1 MLPKKEVQHEPYSL
15 EDMIS
20 DLQARRNS
28 LDQEDLEDPVELL
41 KKRDRD
47 LVLAAELG
55 KALLERNQELTRQIE
70 GLAEE
75 YSTKLEG
82 LEQERHLLR
91 RRLEEARGE
100 SEARTLELQA
110 DVETLK
116 SQLAEQNERARR
128 AERDQATLVAELTA
142 QNTRLADQLRE
153 AAKQEEQLLIEVKV
167 LREKCALRST
177 TLQDHVSSLEVLR
190 DEVQL
195 VSAQRS
201 DLERRSLE
209 LRQERARAM
218 AALEEAEDRAAAL
231 ERLSHEAEHRA
242 KLAEHERDELAA
254 TLAAIEAGRKGRSGS
269 TQSGSMQKPPRS
281 LQAEMECE
289 ENGSSL
295 GDQQEDLRAEVATAM
310 KRLKELCVH
319 LRRGEDDS
327 GLQSDCDESMLVIV
341 NNTAE
346 TEQANA
352 NGQETLPSTTNNC
365 PGALLDLVEEA
376 FNLALSGRGAPG
388 ELGLAV
394 ELHRV
399 REELEQTKDQLKQ
412 TQDELKRRG
421 EALLDMTSKLSVCEA
436 ELRGVKEERDRARD
450 DMEHSQLTKDE
461 VLAQAYKVRDQ
472 AVARKN
478 RAEVELAKT
487 RIDVLQANSQ
497 LMEAIQQKIELSQQ
511 LDQWQMDVQS
521 LLDEHVKSK
530 LMPVTNSI
538 TSANSENSEIVAPA
552 RKKRSTGSSRK
563 MFGLF

>member
-1 MLPKKEVQHEPYSL
+1 MLPKKDGQPEPYAL

-20 DLQARRNS
+20 DLQTRRNS

-55 KALLERNQELTRQIE
+55 KALLERNQELTKQSE
-70 GLAEE
+70 ALVEE
-75 YSTKLEG
+75 YSSKLEG

-91 RRLEEARGE
+91 RRLEEVKGE

-110 DVETLK
+110 DVETLR
-116 SQLAEQNERARR
+116 SQLEEQNERARR
-128 AERDQATLVAELTA
+128 AERDQATLVTELTA

-195 VSAQRS
+195 VSAQRME
-201 DLERRSLE
+201 LERRSLE
-209 LRQERARAM
+209 LREERARAI
-218 AALEEAEDRAAAL
+218 AALEEAEERAAAL
-231 ERLSHEAEHRA
+231 ERLGHEAELRA
-242 KLAEHERDELAA
+242 KLAEQERDELAT
-254 TLAAIEAGRKGRSGS
+254 TLATIEADRRGRSDS
-269 TQSGSMQKPPRS
+269 IQKPPRS

-289 ENGSSL
+289 ESGNSL
-295 GDQQEDLRAEVATAM
+295 GEHDLRAEVARAS

-346 TEQANA
+346 AEVNTNN
-352 NGQETLPSTTNNC
+352 NGQETPPNSTNC
-365 PGALLDLVEEA
+365 PGALLDLVEEVY
-376 FNLALSGRGAPG
+376 NLALSGRGAPG

-399 REELEQTKDQLKQ
+399 REELEHTKEQLKQ
-412 TQDELKRRG
+412 TQEELKRRG
-421 EALLDMTSKLSVCEA
+421 EALLDTTSKLSVCEA
-436 ELRGVKEERDRARD
+436 ELRGVKEERDRARG

-461 VLAQAYKVRDQ
+461 VVAQAYKVRDQ

-497 LMEAIQQKIELSQQ
+497 LMEAIQQKVELSQQ
-511 LDQWQMDVQS
+511 LEQWQMDVQS

-530 LMPVTNSI
+530 MMPVTNALAA
-538 TSANSENSEIVAPA
+538 ANTENQEIVAPA
-552 RKKRSTGSSRK
+552 RKKRSTGSSKK
-563 MFGLF
+563 MFGFF

>member
-1 MLPKKEVQHEPYSL
+1 MLPKKEGQPEPYAL

-20 DLQARRNS
+20 DIQARRNS
-28 LDQEDLEDPVELL
+28 LDHEDLEDPVELL

-55 KALLERNQELTRQIE
+55 KALLERNQELTKQSEALI
-70 GLAEE
+70 EE
-75 YSTKLEG
+75 YSSKLES

-91 RRLEEARGE
+91 RRLEEVKGE
-100 SEARTLELQA
+100 SEARVLELQA
-110 DVETLK
+110 DVETLR
-116 SQLAEQNERARR
+116 SQLEEQNERARR
-128 AERDQATLVAELTA
+128 AERDQATLVTELTA

-195 VSAQRS
+195 VSAQRTE
-201 DLERRSLE
+201 LERRSLE
-209 LRQERARAM
+209 LREERARAM
-218 AALEEAEDRAAAL
+218 AALEEAEERAAAL
-231 ERLSHEAEHRA
+231 ERLGHEAEHRA
-242 KLAEHERDELAA
+242 KLAERERDELAA
-254 TLAAIEAGRKGRSGS
+254 TLAVIEAERRGRSDS
-269 TQSGSMQKPPRS
+269 IQKPPRS

-289 ENGSSL
+289 ESGCSL
-295 GDQQEDLRAEVATAM
+295 GEQEDLRAEVARAA

-327 GLQSDCDESMLVIV
+327 GLQSDCDESMLVI
-341 NNTAE
+341 NTAE
-346 TEQANA
+346 EVTT
-352 NGQETLPSTTNNC
+352 NGQETLSSSSNC
-365 PGALLDLVEEA
+365 PGALLDIVEEVY
-376 FNLALSGRGAPG
+376 NLALSGRGAPG

-399 REELEQTKDQLKQ
+399 REELEHTKDQLKQ
-412 TQDELKRRG
+412 SQDELKRRG
-421 EALLDMTSKLSVCEA
+421 EALLDTTSKLSVSEA
-436 ELRGVKEERDRARD
+436 ELRGVKEERDRARG

-461 VLAQAYKVRDQ
+461 VLAQAYSVRDQ

-511 LDQWQMDVQS
+511 LEQWQMDVQS
-521 LLDEHVKSK
+521 LLDEHVRSK
-530 LMPVTNSI
+530 MMPV
-538 TSANSENSEIVAPA
+538 ANAVTAGNGENADLVAPA
-552 RKKRSTGSSRK
+552 RKKRSTGSSKK
-563 MFGLF
+563 MFGFF

>member
-1 MLPKKEVQHEPYSL
+1 MLPKKDGHPESYAL

-28 LDQEDLEDPVELL
+28 LDQEDLEDPAELL

-55 KALLERNQELTRQIE
+55 KALLERNQELTRQSEI
-70 GLAEE
+70 LTEE
-75 YSTKLEG
+75 YSTKLES

-91 RRLEEARGE
+91 RRLEEVISE
-100 SEARTLELQA
+100 NEARNLELQA
-110 DVETLK
+110 DVETLR
-116 SQLAEQNERARR
+116 SQLEEQNERARR
-128 AERDQATLVAELTA
+128 AERDQASLVAELTA

-195 VSAQRS
+195 VSAQRAE
-201 DLERRSLE
+201 LERRSLE
-209 LRQERARAM
+209 LREERARAM
-218 AALEEAEDRAAAL
+218 AALEEAEDRATAL
-231 ERLSHEAEHRA
+231 ERLGHEAEHRA
-242 KLAEHERDELAA
+242 KLAERERDELAA
-254 TLAAIEAGRKGRSGS
+254 TLAVIEAERRGRSGS
-269 TQSGSMQKPPRS
+269 IQKPPRS

-289 ENGSSL
+289 ESGSSL
-295 GDQQEDLRAEVATAM
+295 GEQEDLRAEVARAV

-341 NNTAE
+341 NNNTAE
-346 TEQANA
+346 AEEANTH
-352 NGQETLPSTTNNC
+352 GQETLPSSTNC
-365 PGALLDLVEEA
+365 PGALLDLVEEVY
-376 FNLALSGRGAPG
+376 NLALSGRGAPG

-399 REELEQTKDQLKQ
+399 REELENVKDQHKQ
-412 TQDELKRRG
+412 TQEELKRRG
-421 EALLDMTSKLSVCEA
+421 EALLDVTSKLSVSEA

-461 VLAQAYKVRDQ
+461 ILTQAYKVRDQ

-511 LDQWQMDVQS
+511 LEQWQMDMQS
-521 LLDEHVKSK
+521 LLDEHVRSK
-530 LMPVTNSI
+530 LMPVTSSLAA
-538 TSANSENSEIVAPA
+538 TNSENSEIVAPA
-552 RKKRSTGSSRK
+552 RKKRSTGSSKK

>member
-1 MLPKKEVQHEPYSL
+1 MLPKKDGHPESYAL

-28 LDQEDLEDPVELL
+28 LDQEDLEDPAELL

-55 KALLERNQELTRQIE
+55 KALLERNQELTRQSEI
-70 GLAEE
+70 LAEE
-75 YSTKLEG
+75 YSTKLES

-91 RRLEEARGE
+91 RRLEEVISE
-100 SEARTLELQA
+100 NEARNLELQA
-110 DVETLK
+110 DVETLR
-116 SQLAEQNERARR
+116 SQLEEQNERARR
-128 AERDQATLVAELTA
+128 AERDQASLVAELTA

-195 VSAQRS
+195 VSAQRAE
-201 DLERRSLE
+201 LERRSLE
-209 LRQERARAM
+209 LREERARAM
-218 AALEEAEDRAAAL
+218 AALEEAEDRATAL
-231 ERLSHEAEHRA
+231 ERLGHEAEHRA
-242 KLAEHERDELAA
+242 KLAERERDELAA
-254 TLAAIEAGRKGRSGS
+254 TLAVIEAERRGRSGS
-269 TQSGSMQKPPRS
+269 IQKPPRS

-289 ENGSSL
+289 ESGSSL
-295 GDQQEDLRAEVATAM
+295 GEQEDLRAEVARAV

-341 NNTAE
+341 NNNTAE
-346 TEQANA
+346 AEQANT
-352 NGQETLPSTTNNC
+352 NGQETLPSSTNC
-365 PGALLDLVEEA
+365 PGALLDLVEEVY
-376 FNLALSGRGAPG
+376 NLSLSGRGAPG

-399 REELEQTKDQLKQ
+399 REELENAKDQQKQ
-412 TQDELKRRG
+412 TQEELKRRG
-421 EALLDMTSKLSVCEA
+421 EALLDVTSKLSVSEA

-461 VLAQAYKVRDQ
+461 ILTQAYKVRDQ

-511 LDQWQMDVQS
+511 LEQWQMDMQS
-521 LLDEHVKSK
+521 LLDEHVRSK
-530 LMPVTNSI
+530 LMPVTSSI
-538 TSANSENSEIVAPA
+538 AATNSENSEIVAPA
-552 RKKRSTGSSRK
+552 RKKRSTGSSKK

>member
-1 MLPKKEVQHEPYSL
+1 MLPKKDGHPEPYAL

-41 KKRDRD
+41 KKRDKD

-55 KALLERNQELTRQIE
+55 KALLERNQELTRQSE
-70 GLAEE
+70 ALTEE
-75 YSTKLEG
+75 YSSKLES

-91 RRLEEARGE
+91 RRLEEARSE
-100 SEARTLELQA
+100 NEARTLELQA
-110 DVETLK
+110 DVETLR
-116 SQLAEQNERARR
+116 SQLEEQNERARR

-195 VSAQRS
+195 VSAQRTE
-201 DLERRSLE
+201 LERRSLE
-209 LRQERARAM
+209 LREERARAM

-231 ERLSHEAEHRA
+231 ERLGHEAEHRA
-242 KLAEHERDELAA
+242 KLAERERDELAV
-254 TLAAIEAGRKGRSGS
+254 TLAAIEAERRGRSGS
-269 TQSGSMQKPPRS
+269 IQKPPRS

-289 ENGSSL
+289 ESGSSL
-295 GDQQEDLRAEVATAM
+295 GDQEDLRAEMARAV

-341 NNTAE
+341 NNTTEAE
-346 TEQANA
+346 EADT
-352 NGQETLPSTTNNC
+352 NGQETLASSANC
-365 PGALLDLVEEA
+365 PGALLDLVEEVY
-376 FNLALSGRGAPG
+376 NLALSGRGAPG

-399 REELEQTKDQLKQ
+399 REELENVKDQHKQ
-412 TQDELKRRG
+412 TQEELKRRG
-421 EALLDMTSKLSVCEA
+421 EALLDTTSKLSVSEA
-436 ELRGVKEERDRARD
+436 ELRGVREERDRARD

-461 VLAQAYKVRDQ
+461 ILAQAYKVRDQ

-511 LDQWQMDVQS
+511 LEQWQMDVQL
-521 LLDEHVKSK
+521 LLDEHVRSK

-538 TSANSENSEIVAPA
+538 TAANSENSEIVAPA
-552 RKKRSTGSSRK
+552 RKKRSTSSRK
-563 MFGLF
+563 VFGLF